1 MKFCRPINKKSAVQN
16 AMRLVRG
23 SAKSIYMTMDMQE
36 EIDSPLPKTYHDLI
50 EQKAKRGIQIHRYMY
65 GKKTIFNKMMKLYKG
80 VKIYYGGT
88 LNNYQRMLII
98 DKRIG
103 MFGLNGSI
111 YITQFDPLI
120 KSLLDYAKIK

>member
-1 MKFCRPINKKSAVQN
+1 
-16 AMRLVRG
+16 MRLVRG